1 MVIIFRFERKETGS
15 TPVGASILYMSVK
28 GVILEKL

>member
-1 MVIIFRFERKETGS
+1 MAIMSRFEREEVGS
-15 TPVGASILYMSVK
+15 TPASPAILYMSVK

>member
-1 MVIIFRFERKETGS
+1 MAIIFRFERKETGS
-15 TPVGASILYMSVK
+15 IPVGASNLYTSVK